1 MGADERGSARGRRKG
16 APGSG
21 RAAAGSS
28 RSRRRWLWRTF
39 FLGLA
44 IGLVWAG
51 WNQAVAD
58 VRTIRQL
65 FGF

>member
-1 MGADERGSARGRRKG
+1 
-16 APGSG
+16 
-21 RAAAGSS
+21 
-28 RSRRRWLWRTF
+28 L
-39 FLGLA
+39 LGIA

>member
-1 MGADERGSARGRRKG
+1 MDAGERGSAAPRRRGASRPRG
-16 APGSG
+16 
-21 RAAAGSS
+21 AAADSS

-39 FLGLA
+39 LLGIA